1 MRLQLL
7 TQIQPKKIAG
17 YALSLEGLDS
27 YELSKAIPEINAQF
41 GIYPNKFIKQSG
53 LKCIVLCKNLSYAGQ
68 ERSSIPDFRRRL
80 LYVDTKHAV
89 DEEYYR
95 LIIHHE
101 YFHIID
107 HFMLSEN
114 CHDNNWSKLNNSDFN
129 YGSGGVNMRDS
140 CCGNL
145 AQNIPG
151 FLTRYSTSAVEEDRA
166 ELFSHMIINYQYVEE
181 KSNLD
186 VILKAK
192 VAYLQ
197 NEIANVCSDIDYHF
211 WADRRDADLWQNH

>member
-1 MRLQLL
+1 
-7 TQIQPKKIAG
+7 
-17 YALSLEGLDS
+17 
-27 YELSKAIPEINAQF
+27 
-41 GIYPNKFIKQSG
+41 
-53 LKCIVLCKNLSYAGQ
+53 
-68 ERSSIPDFRRRL
+68 
-80 LYVDTKHAV
+80 
-89 DEEYYR
+89 
-95 LIIHHE
+95 
-101 YFHIID
+101 
-107 HFMLSEN
+107 
-114 CHDNNWSKLNNSDFN
+114 
-129 YGSGGVNMRDS
+129 MRDS